1 MRQRCVTRRRTAKT
15 PAPRFHPPTSLSPC
29 SARPSSPSRF
39 LFLVLQALRLLAEV
53 YRRTRELWPLNEA
66 AEKQNVTV
74 RIDQIKDLPSAD
86 IQGAY
91 AAGDSWLL
99 SKRND
104 LEAVVERH
112 PIDALPRLA
121 AAGVAVAV
129 LKFWGRGEQA
139 YRFSRSDS
147 RSESS
152 GGSGGGDRN
161 RVSGEALPSTLVV
174 PPP

>member
-53 YRRTRELWPLNEA
+53 YRRARELWPLNEA

-121 AAGVAVAV
+121 AAGVAVV
-129 LKFWGRGEQA
+129 DPGSVMSIL
-139 YRFSRSDS
+139 RF
-147 RSESS
+147 
-152 GGSGGGDRN
+152 
-161 RVSGEALPSTLVV
+161 
-174 PPP
+174 

>member
-1 MRQRCVTRRRTAKT
+1 MVLSAEFLLPGITKPSQQHD
-15 PAPRFHPPTSLSPC
+15 PRLNNSH
-29 SARPSSPSRF
+29 
-39 LFLVLQALRLLAEV
+39 RLDA
-53 YRRTRELWPLNEA
+53 
-66 AEKQNVTV
+66 
-74 RIDQIKDLPSAD
+74 
-86 IQGAY
+86 G
-91 AAGDSWLL
+91 GDSWLL

>member
-1 MRQRCVTRRRTAKT
+1 MA
-15 PAPRFHPPTSLSPC
+15 APRKYERHQASP
-29 SARPSSPSRF
+29 
-39 LFLVLQALRLLAEV
+39 LA
-53 YRRTRELWPLNEA
+53 WPLNEA

-161 RVSGEALPSTLVV
+161 RLSGEALPSTLVV